1 MNSHYV
7 KQLFNKQKGVGL
19 IEVLVSLLV
28 IAIGVLGM
36 AGLQSRSLQH
46 NQAAY
51 LHSRATFLAGDMLD
65 RIRANQSIAKT
76 SELYQT
82 ALDEDI
88 ENCEEDEYPSRCET
102 GECTVQQLAQYDI
115 EQWKFQLACE
125 LPQTRAAI
133 SYEDDN
139 DSRIYTIRVNFPAAM
154 QGFPVSD
161 VVLRGAL

>member
-1 MNSHYV
+1 MNKNSTE
-7 KQLFNKQKGVGL
+7 QQTGIGL

-65 RIRANQSIAKT
+65 RIRANQTVAKT
-76 SELYQT
+76 SDIYET
-82 ALDEDI
+82 GLDDDI
-88 ENCEEDEYPSRCET
+88 ETCDEADYPATCET
-102 GECTVQQLAQYDI
+102 GTCSQQQMAQYDI

-133 SYEDDN
+133 SYEDN
-139 DSRIYTIRVNFPAAM
+139 NENRIYTIQVNFPAGM
-154 QGFPVSD
+154 RGFPVSD
-161 VVLRGAL
+161 VLLRGVL